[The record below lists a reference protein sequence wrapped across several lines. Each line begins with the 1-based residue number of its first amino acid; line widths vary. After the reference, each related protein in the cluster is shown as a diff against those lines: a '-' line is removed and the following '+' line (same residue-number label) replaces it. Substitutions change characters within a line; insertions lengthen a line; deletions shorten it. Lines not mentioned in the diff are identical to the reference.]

1 MTVSNLNTSVV
12 HRGDG
17 VTTSFPYTFR
27 IPDPSYAVV
36 QLQNYATGVITATL
50 TSGQYS
56 ITGATP
62 YNTGGNVV
70 YNPGTPLS
78 ADYNIIIRRVLPL
91 TQTLDLNNQGG
102 FFPETLE
109 FQLDRIEM
117 QIQQLNEQIARSPKL
132 GVNTAVP
139 TDVIPAAN
147 KVLGFDSGGV
157 FGAYSNVDFAEEYG
171 TWTPELRF
179 GGASTGITYTRQQG
193 IYLAQ
198 GRRVSGVFEM
208 LLSSKGSATGVSSI
222 AGLPYPGISWGT
234 GPQYQSAGVIAA
246 YDGMASLGYPPA
258 MINVLS
264 ELYLYIY
271 SATTTGNMQD
281 TNFTNT
287 SRLRGYF
294 SYIKAA

>member
-1 MTVSNLNTSVV
+1 MTISTTATRAAYTGN
-12 HRGDG
+12 G
-17 VTTSFPYTFR
+17 VTTIFSIPFAYRAVGEIAVYLDGVLQSVGYTVSAAPAASGTVTFSSA
-27 IPDPSYAVV
+27 P
-36 QLQNYATGVITATL
+36 ATGVAVVITRSTAMTQQIDYVANDPFAADVTEGGFDRAMLAIQDNAASVARSLRAADHAASVAALDL
-50 TSGQYS
+50 TSVAGKWVRVTAGGDGFEGADA
-56 ITGATP
+56 ITVA
-62 YNTGGNVV
+62 
-70 YNPGTPLS
+70 S
-78 ADYNIIIRRVLPL
+78 
-91 TQTLDLNNQGG
+91 
-102 FFPETLE
+102 
-109 FQLDRIEM
+109 
-117 QIQQLNEQIARSPKL
+117 
-132 GVNTAVP
+132 
-139 TDVIPAAN
+139 
-147 KVLGFDSGGV
+147 
-157 FGAYSNVDFAEEYG
+157 EYG
-171 TWTPELRF
+171 TWIPELRF

-208 LLSSKGSATGVSSI
+208 LLSSKGSATGVTSI

-246 YDGMASLGYPPA
+246 YDGMTSIGYPPA

-287 SRLRGYF
+287 SRLRGHF

>member
-1 MTVSNLNTSVV
+1 MTISTTATRAAYTGN
-12 HRGDG
+12 G
-17 VTTSFPYTFR
+17 VTTIFSIPFAYRAVGEIAVYLDGVLQSVGYTVSSAPAASGTVTFSSA
-27 IPDPSYAVV
+27 P
-36 QLQNYATGVITATL
+36 ATGVA
-50 TSGQYS
+50 
-56 ITGATP
+56 
-62 YNTGGNVV
+62 VV
-70 YNPGTPLS
+70 
-78 ADYNIIIRRVLPL
+78 
-91 TQTLDLNNQGG
+91 
-102 FFPETLE
+102 
-109 FQLDRIEM
+109 
-117 QIQQLNEQIARSPKL
+117 IARS
-132 GVNTAVP
+132 TAMTQQIDYVANDP
-139 TDVIPAAN
+139 FAADVTEG
-147 KVLGFDSGGV
+147 GFDRAMLAIQDNAASVARSLRAADHAASVAALDLPSVAGKWVRVTAGGDG
-157 FGAYSNVDFAEEYG
+157 FEGADAITVVSEYG
-171 TWTPELRF
+171 TWTPDLRF
-179 GGASTGITYTRQQG
+179 GGATTGITYTRQQG
-193 IYLAQ
+193 IYLVQ